1 MLPAILDMI
10 REERAMEGARIHLA
24 MAENPPPSSQ
34 RPRKLAPVWRALI
47 EVGFIVFLYYS
58 NLLMG
63 EFESSG
69 QGRSRGL
76 WWSVH
81 DILTG
86 SNFTIAL
93 VTALIGYLVFE
104 FLRKRV

>member
-1 MLPAILDMI
+1 MI
-10 REERAMEGARIHLA
+10 REERAMEGIRIPFA
-24 MAENPPPSSQ
+24 MSEKPPPDLK

-69 QGRSRGL
+69 QGRSRGV
-76 WWSVH
+76 WWAVH
-81 DILTG
+81 DILTE
-86 SNFTIAL
+86 SNLTIAIA
-93 VTALIGYLVFE
+93 TALIGYLVFE
-104 FLRKRV
+104 FLRKRF